1 MFRLRQNRRFKGG
14 GELIL
19 HVDILKES
27 LAKNRDYVFLPFYK
41 NGKPF
46 LESHPS
52 CGIYPVPL
60 WGMSLLAAGS
70 MRFRWNEENPN
81 RDDFLRKLAG
91 SECLPNSAAK
101 KTVPLELIHSKTVYD
116 LESGD
121 ETFGKQGD
129 GMITR
134 NEKLIPVVTVSDCV
148 PIYFYD
154 TESRAFGIVHSGWK
168 GTGIIA
174 DAISLAKKNYGANE
188 KNILVAIGAH
198 IKDCCYAV
206 DEARAKFFADAFGAR
221 CVKKIDGAD
230 GEKHM
235 LSLERAN
242 LAVLEKIGIREENI
256 VVAKNCTCCE
266 SAFGSFRRQ
275 AAPLDIAD
283 KSRAFT
289 VQAAFVIG
297 G

>member
-1 MFRLRQNRRFKGG
+1 MIG
-14 GELIL
+14 I
-19 HVDILKES
+19 DILEAA
-27 LAKNRDYVFLPFYK
+27 AKNGYEYAALPFYK

-46 LESHPS
+46 SESYPS
-52 CGIYPVPL
+52 DCSYPIPL

-81 RDDFLRKLAG
+81 RDVFLQRLIEREFA
-91 SECLPNSAAK
+91 PNSTPK
-101 KTVPLELIHSKTVYD
+101 KIVPLELIHSKIVHD
-116 LESGD
+116 LENGG

-134 NEKLIPVVTVSDCV
+134 NQNLIPVVTVADCV

-154 TESRAFGIVHSGWK
+154 SESHAFGIVHSGWK
-168 GTGIIA
+168 GTGIIS
-174 DAISLAKKNYGANE
+174 DAIALAQKNYGANE

-206 DEARAKFFADAFGAR
+206 DKARAKFFADEFGSG
-221 CVKKIDGAD
+221 CVKKIDDGC
-230 GEKHM
+230 GEKFM

-242 LAVLEKIGIREENI
+242 LAVLERIGILEENI
-256 VVAKNCTCCE
+256 AIAKNCTCCE

-289 VQAAFVIG
+289 VQAAFVAFCENSMA
-297 G
+297 

>member
-1 MFRLRQNRRFKGG
+1 ML
-14 GELIL
+14 
-19 HVDILKES
+19 
-27 LAKNRDYVFLPFYK
+27 LPFYK

-46 LESHPS
+46 FENSLCDEL
-52 CGIYPVPL
+52 YPVPL

-70 MRFRWNEENPN
+70 MRFRWNEENLR
-81 RDDFLRKLAG
+81 RDSFLQKLA
-91 SECLPNSAAK
+91 ENKYAMNSAAK
-101 KTVPLELIHSKTVYD
+101 KIVPLELIHSKIVYD
-116 LESGD
+116 LKSGG
-121 ETFGKQGD
+121 ETFKKQGD
-129 GMITR
+129 GMIAR
-134 NEKLIPVVTVSDCV
+134 AENLIPVVTVADCV

-174 DAISLAKKNYGANE
+174 DAISLAQKNYGANE

-206 DEARAKFFADAFGAR
+206 DEARAKFFADEFGAD
-221 CVKKIDGAD
+221 CVKKINGQD
-230 GEKHM
+230 GEKFM

-242 LAVLEKIGIREENI
+242 LAVLEKIGVLEENI

-266 SAFGSFRRQ
+266 SSFGSFRRE

>member
-1 MFRLRQNRRFKGG
+1 MIG
-14 GELIL
+14 I
-19 HVDILKES
+19 DILEAA
-27 LAKNRDYVFLPFYK
+27 AKNGYEYAALPFHK

-46 LESHPS
+46 LESSPPDNS
-52 CGIYPVPL
+52 YPVPL

-70 MRFRWNEENPN
+70 MRFRWNEENPR
-81 RDDFLRKLAG
+81 RDAFLRRLAENERV
-91 SECLPNSAAK
+91 SNPAAK
-101 KTVPLELIHSKTVYD
+101 KIVPLELIHSKIVYD
-116 LESGD
+116 LKSGD

-134 NEKLIPVVTVSDCV
+134 NRNLIPVVTVADCV

-154 TESRAFGIVHSGWK
+154 TKSRAFGIVHSGWK

-206 DEARAKFFADAFGAR
+206 NEARAKFFADEFGAG
-221 CVKKIDGAD
+221 CVKKIYVQD
-230 GEKHM
+230 GEKFM

-242 LAVLEKIGIREENI
+242 LAVLEKIGVLEENI

-266 SAFGSFRRQ
+266 SAFGSFRRE

-289 VQAAFVIG
+289 VQAAFVGFSSFGKTFKIAD
-297 G
+297 

>member
-1 MFRLRQNRRFKGG
+1 ML
-14 GELIL
+14 
-19 HVDILKES
+19 
-27 LAKNRDYVFLPFYK
+27 LPFYK

-46 LESHPS
+46 FENSLCDDS
-52 CGIYPVPL
+52 YPIPL
-60 WGMSLLAAGS
+60 WGMSLLAADS
-70 MRFRWNEENPN
+70 MRFRWNEENPR
-81 RDDFLRKLAG
+81 RDAFLRRLAENKRA
-91 SECLPNSAAK
+91 SNPAAK
-101 KTVPLELIHSKTVYD
+101 KIVPLELIHSKIVYD
-116 LESGD
+116 LKSGG
-121 ETFGKQGD
+121 ETFEKQGD

-134 NEKLIPVVTVSDCV
+134 NRNLIPVVTVADCV

-174 DAISLAKKNYGANE
+174 DAISLARKNYDANE

-198 IKDCCYAV
+198 IKNCCYAV
-206 DEARAKFFADAFGAR
+206 DEARANFFADEFGVG
-221 CVKKIDGAD
+221 CVKKIDGQD
-230 GEKHM
+230 GEKFM

-242 LAVLEKIGIREENI
+242 LAVLEKIGILEENI

-266 SAFGSFRRQ
+266 SSFGSFRRE

>member
-1 MFRLRQNRRFKGG
+1 M
-14 GELIL
+14 I
-19 HVDILKES
+19 VIDILEAA
-27 LAKNRDYVFLPFYK
+27 AKNNYEYAILPFYK

-46 LESHPS
+46 LENSARGKS
-52 CGIYPVPL
+52 YPIPL

-81 RDDFLRKLAG
+81 RDAFLQRLAERFQTAPALK
-91 SECLPNSAAK
+91 SDSK
-101 KTVPLELIHSKTVYD
+101 KIVSLELSHSKTVYD
-116 LESGD
+116 LKSGD
-121 ETFGKQGD
+121 ETHGMQGD
-129 GMITR
+129 GMITQ
-134 NEKLIPVVTVSDCV
+134 NENLIPVVTVADCV
-148 PIYFYD
+148 PIYFFD

-174 DAISLAKKNYGANE
+174 DAISLAKKNYGAE
-188 KNILVAIGAH
+188 PKNVLVAIGAH
-198 IKDCCYAV
+198 IKECCYAV
-206 DEARAKFFADAFGAR
+206 DEVRAKFFADEFGER
-221 CVKKIDGAD
+221 CVKKIEGAD
-230 GEKHM
+230 GAKFM

-242 LAVLEKIGIREENI
+242 LAVLEKIGVLEENI

-289 VQAAFVIG
+289 VQAAFLIFSRCI
-297 G
+297 

>member
-1 MFRLRQNRRFKGG
+1 M
-14 GELIL
+14 
-19 HVDILKES
+19 HVDILKDS
-27 LAKNRDYVFLPFYK
+27 LAKDRDYALLPFYK

-46 LESHPS
+46 FENLPCDEL
-52 CGIYPVPL
+52 YPVPL

-70 MRFRWNEENPN
+70 MRFRWNEENLR
-81 RDDFLRKLAG
+81 RDSFLQKLA
-91 SECLPNSAAK
+91 ENKYAMNSAAK
-101 KTVPLELIHSKTVYD
+101 KIVPLELIHSKIVYD
-116 LESGD
+116 LKSGD

-134 NEKLIPVVTVSDCV
+134 NRNLIPVVTVADCV

-168 GTGIIA
+168 GTGIVA
-174 DAISLAKKNYGANE
+174 DAISLAQKNYGANE

-206 DEARAKFFADAFGAR
+206 DEARAKFFADEFGAG
-221 CVKKIDGAD
+221 CVKKIYEKD
-230 GEKHM
+230 GEKFM

-242 LAVLEKIGIREENI
+242 LAVLEKIGVLEENI

-266 SAFGSFRRQ
+266 SSFGSFRRE
-275 AAPLDIAD
+275 AAPLDIVD

>member
-1 MFRLRQNRRFKGG
+1 MA
-14 GELIL
+14 E
-19 HVDILKES
+19 
-27 LAKNRDYVFLPFYK
+27 
-41 NGKPF
+41 
-46 LESHPS
+46 
-52 CGIYPVPL
+52 C
-60 WGMSLLAAGS
+60 
-70 MRFRWNEENPN
+70 
-81 RDDFLRKLAG
+81 
-91 SECLPNSAAK
+91 ECLPNSAAK

-134 NEKLIPVVTVSDCV
+134 NEKLIPVVTVADCV

-174 DAISLAKKNYGANE
+174 DAISLAKKNCGANE

-230 GEKHM
+230 GEKFM

>member
-1 MFRLRQNRRFKGG
+1 MIAIN
-14 GELIL
+14 IL
-19 HVDILKES
+19 EAA
-27 LAKNRDYVFLPFYK
+27 AKSGYEYAALPFYK
-41 NGKPF
+41 NWKPF
-46 LESHPS
+46 SESSTPS
-52 CGIYPVPL
+52 DSCPVPL

-70 MRFRWNEENPN
+70 MRFRWNEENSN
-81 RDDFLRKLAG
+81 RDSFLRRLAG
-91 SECLPNSAAK
+91 NKRAPNSAAK

-116 LESGD
+116 LKSGD

-134 NEKLIPVVTVSDCV
+134 NRNLIPVVTVADCV

-198 IKDCCYAV
+198 IKNCCYAV
-206 DEARAKFFADAFGAR
+206 DEARTKFFADAFGAD
-221 CVKKIDGAD
+221 CVKKIDDTG
-230 GEKHM
+230 GERFM

-242 LAVLEKIGIREENI
+242 LSVLERIGILEENI
-256 VVAKNCTCCE
+256 VLAKNCTCCD
-266 SAFGSFRRQ
+266 SAFGSFRRE

-289 VQAAFVIG
+289 VQAAFVG
-297 G
+297 FSSFGNFS

>member
-1 MFRLRQNRRFKGG
+1 M
-14 GELIL
+14 IL

-27 LAKNRDYVFLPFYK
+27 LEKSRDYVLLPFYK
-41 NGKPF
+41 NKKPF
-46 LESHPS
+46 FRISPRDCS
-52 CGIYPVPL
+52 YPVPL
-60 WGMSLLAAGS
+60 WGMSILAAGS
-70 MRFRWNEENPN
+70 MRFRWNEENSN
-81 RDDFLRKLAG
+81 RDSFLRRLA
-91 SECLPNSAAK
+91 ENKRALNSAAK
-101 KTVPLELIHSKTVYD
+101 KIVPLELIHSKIVYG
-116 LESGD
+116 LKSGD

-134 NEKLIPVVTVSDCV
+134 NRNLIPVVTVADCV

-198 IKDCCYAV
+198 IKNCCYTV
-206 DEARAKFFADAFGAR
+206 DEARAKFFADAFGAD
-221 CVKKIDGAD
+221 CIKKIDERD
-230 GEKHM
+230 GERFI
-235 LSLERAN
+235 LSLECAN
-242 LAVLEKIGIREENI
+242 LAVLEKIGILEENI
-256 VVAKNCTCCE
+256 VVAKNCTCCD
-266 SAFGSFRRQ
+266 SAFGSFRRE

-283 KSRAFT
+283 NSRAFT
-289 VQAAFVIG
+289 VQAALVLG

>member
-1 MFRLRQNRRFKGG
+1 M
-14 GELIL
+14 IL

-27 LAKNRDYVFLPFYK
+27 LAKDRDYAFLPFYK

-46 LESHPS
+46 FENSPCDEL
-52 CGIYPVPL
+52 YPVPL

-70 MRFRWNEENPN
+70 MRFRWNEENLR
-81 RDDFLRKLAG
+81 RDSFLQKLA
-91 SECLPNSAAK
+91 ENKYAMNSAAK
-101 KTVPLELIHSKTVYD
+101 KIVPLELIHSKIVYD
-116 LESGD
+116 LKSGG
-121 ETFGKQGD
+121 ETFKKQGD
-129 GMITR
+129 GMIAR
-134 NEKLIPVVTVSDCV
+134 AENLIPVVTVADCV

-174 DAISLAKKNYGANE
+174 DAISLAQKNYGANE

-206 DEARAKFFADAFGAR
+206 DEARAKFFADEFGAD
-221 CVKKIDGAD
+221 CVKKINGQD
-230 GEKHM
+230 GEKFM

-242 LAVLEKIGIREENI
+242 LAVLEKIGVLEENI

-266 SAFGSFRRQ
+266 SSFGSFRRE

>member
-1 MFRLRQNRRFKGG
+1 MTC
-14 GELIL
+14 I
-19 HVDILKES
+19 DILAAAAE
-27 LAKNRDYVFLPFYK
+27 NDYEYAVLPFYK

-46 LESHPS
+46 LENSARGES
-52 CGIYPVPL
+52 YPIPL

-70 MRFRWNEENPN
+70 MRFRWNEENPR
-81 RDDFLRKLAG
+81 RDAFLRRLAARFQDTTA
-91 SECLPNSAAK
+91 PNSALK

-116 LESGD
+116 VKSGD
-121 ETFGKQGD
+121 ETQGRQGD

-134 NEKLIPVVTVSDCV
+134 NENLIPVVTVADCV
-148 PIYFYD
+148 PIYFCD

-174 DAISLAKKNYGANE
+174 DAISLAQKKYGAE
-188 KNILVAIGAH
+188 PKNILVAIGAH
-198 IKDCCYAV
+198 IKECCYAV
-206 DEARAKFFADAFGAR
+206 DEARAKFFADEFGEG
-221 CVKKIDGAD
+221 CVKKIEGAD
-230 GEKHM
+230 GEKFM

-242 LAVLEKIGIREENI
+242 LAVLEKIGVREENI
-256 VVAKNCTCCE
+256 VVAKNCTCCK

-289 VQAAFVIG
+289 VQAAFINFSRCI
-297 G
+297 

>member
-1 MFRLRQNRRFKGG
+1 MIFY
-14 GELIL
+14 
-19 HVDILKES
+19 VDILKES
-27 LAKNRDYVFLPFYK
+27 LAKDRDYVLLPFYK

-46 LESHPS
+46 FENSPCDDS
-52 CGIYPVPL
+52 YPIPL

-70 MRFRWNEENPN
+70 MRFRWNEENLR
-81 RDDFLRKLAG
+81 RDSFLQKLA
-91 SECLPNSAAK
+91 ENKYAMNSAAK
-101 KTVPLELIHSKTVYD
+101 KIVPLELIHSKIVYD
-116 LESGD
+116 LKSGD

-134 NEKLIPVVTVSDCV
+134 NRNLIPVVTVADCV

-174 DAISLAKKNYGANE
+174 DAISLAQKNYGANE

-206 DEARAKFFADAFGAR
+206 DEARAKFFADEFGAG
-221 CVKKIDGAD
+221 CVKKIDRKD
-230 GEKHM
+230 GEKFM

-242 LAVLEKIGIREENI
+242 LAVLEKIGVFEENI

-266 SAFGSFRRQ
+266 SEFGSFRRE
-275 AAPLDIAD
+275 AASFDIVD